1 MQGVIIMFVLQ
12 LGLIIGL
19 SALFCSLYMFVQF
32 YKENDDIED
41 DYGYLEKLMDEEV
54 KI

>member
-1 MQGVIIMFVLQ
+1 MLVLQ

-19 SALFCSLYMFVQF
+19 SILFCALYMFIQF
-32 YKENDDIED
+32 CRENDDIED
-41 DYGYLEKLMDEEV
+41 DYGYLEKLMEGEV